1 MFKRTT
7 MLAMLIVGLN
17 FVVNAQKDPRAKEV
31 LTSVSEKYQS
41 LNGLTATF
49 EYTYANTQDGEN
61 QTNTGEVAVKGNKY
75 KLVLDDQEIY
85 NNGKTV
91 WTYIKSNNFKE
102 VTINTVDEEM
112 EELTPS
118 NIYNI
123 YQKGYDYRLTG
134 EKNLNGKIIQEIEL
148 IAENANSQFQKIK
161 LFVDKA
167 KMDLVGWEIEDD
179 IGGTFTYQ
187 FKEIN
192 TQVNLPEDHFVFD
205 TQKHPDVEVID
216 LR

>member
-1 MFKRTT
+1 
-7 MLAMLIVGLN
+7 MLIVGLN